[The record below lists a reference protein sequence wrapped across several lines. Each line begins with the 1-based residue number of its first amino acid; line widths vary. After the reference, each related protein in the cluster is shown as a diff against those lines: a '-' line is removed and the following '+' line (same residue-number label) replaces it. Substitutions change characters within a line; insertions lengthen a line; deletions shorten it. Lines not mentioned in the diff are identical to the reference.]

1 MAPQITA
8 SRPGSALLSAADI
21 DRFARLGYLV
31 LPGLL
36 PEDLVSRVRPEV
48 DRWVDDGLRARS
60 VASCTDPDVHGLPPL
75 LEIEMA
81 AHGELVGHRPLL
93 DVLAQLMGPEFVFHH
108 LHSDRQEPGRP
119 GKAWHHDYEQHS
131 PGPRTHTMVHTL
143 HYLDGLDEETASLAV
158 LPGSHLEIRAKT
170 ARAALGTAPIPGEV
184 VLADLPPGSTV
195 VLHSALFHARRPAPD
210 GPGKTRY
217 MVDASYC
224 QTGITWPPVKPF
236 WRHML
241 RRGRELNL
249 GHGSWPELFA
259 ERHFSEY
266 VTPSREPGRG

>member
-1 MAPQITA
+1 MPPQI
-8 SRPGSALLSAADI
+8 SVSQPGSTRLSPADI
-21 DRFARLGYLV
+21 NQFARLGYLV
-31 LPGLL
+31 LPGFL
-36 PEDLVSRVRPEV
+36 PDDLVTRVRPEV

-60 VASCTDPDVHGLPPL
+60 VASCTDPDAHGLPPL

-93 DVLAQLMGPEFVFHH
+93 DLLAQLMGEEFVFHH

-119 GKAWHHDYEQHS
+119 GKAWHHDYEQQS
-131 PGPRTHTMVHTL
+131 PGARTHTMVHTL

-158 LPGSHLEIRAKT
+158 LPGSHLQHEAKT
-170 ARAALGTAPIPGEV
+170 ARAGLGTDLIPGELV
-184 VLADLPPGSTV
+184 IDRLPRGSTV
-195 VLHSALFHARRPAPD
+195 ILHSALFHARRPAPD

-224 QTGITWPPVKPF
+224 QVGIRWPPVKPF

-241 RRGRELNL
+241 RRGRELGL
-249 GHGSWPELFA
+249 DHGSWPELFA
-259 ERHFSEY
+259 DRHFSEY
-266 VTPSREPGRG
+266 VSPVPKPRRG